1 LNDFVTKTSYVLEFV
16 LVYSII
22 TIQGRNRE
30 KHWKINKIS
39 TKKFGQ
45 VYLWTSLFVAETLWP
60 WVHWLGYPTWLI
72 VPFPPL

>member
-45 VYLWTSLFVAETLWP
+45 VYLWTSLFVAETL
-60 WVHWLGYPTWLI
+60 
-72 VPFPPL
+72 